1 METNTDNTEK
11 LTEEVLLS
19 LGATKNND
27 VNEDTFPNYT
37 LSGQTIVT
45 NIHGFYILLKDY
57 PINPLRTLAD
67 LQEAYLKV
75 TGTELLTPTQQ

>member
-1 METNTDNTEK
+1 METNTEK
-11 LTEEVLLS
+11 LTEEVLIL

-37 LSGQTIVT
+37 LNGETIVT
-45 NIHGFYILLKDY
+45 NIHGYYVLLGDY
-57 PINPLRTLAD
+57 PFNPLHTIAD